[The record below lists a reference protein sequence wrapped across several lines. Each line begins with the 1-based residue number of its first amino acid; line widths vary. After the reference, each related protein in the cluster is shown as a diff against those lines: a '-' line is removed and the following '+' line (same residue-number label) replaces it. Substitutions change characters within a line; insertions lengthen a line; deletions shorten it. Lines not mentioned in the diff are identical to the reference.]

1 VCTCREMHDVLPA
14 SRPLADQIVFL
25 RPDCS
30 STPYIDSSATLNV
43 EGSCLYTLQV
53 QKDVVSRGGGGC
65 ESLRGVCDIMI
76 AARHCKN
83 NRPLGAPRGVCLDES
98 GPWEG
103 TEYVQGYAGHVVVKR
118 LTIAASL

>member
-1 VCTCREMHDVLPA
+1 MHDVLPA

-65 ESLRGVCDIMI
+65 ESLRGVC
-76 AARHCKN
+76 KN